1 VNTIGRD
8 YKCRISVNKDTSPIS
23 IIITSLLGY
32 ASDIEASRLM
42 IIDLL
47 LEYVGDDGSRGRLI
61 YDVGISCPGPHHP
74 EHSSCK
80 AIQAG
85 DPFGNDERVRYITVL
100 PLPYN
105 SAPLLRTST
114 NFRWHLQQET
124 DSTFLLV
131 GDYFNVPCK
140 LCDPYLMVMGTS
152 IEGIDRAVK
161 MIGDELATV

>member
-1 VNTIGRD
+1 
-8 YKCRISVNKDTSPIS
+8 
-23 IIITSLLGY
+23 
-32 ASDIEASRLM
+32 M

-47 LEYVGDDGSRGRLI
+47 LEYVGNDGSRGRLL
-61 YDVGISCPGPHHP
+61 YDIGISCPGPHRP
-74 EHSSCK
+74 EHSTSS

-85 DPFGNDERVRYITVL
+85 DPFGNDECVRYITVL

-124 DSTFLLV
+124 DSSFLLV

-152 IEGIDRAVK
+152 IEGIDKAVR
-161 MIGDELATV
+161 MIDVELATV